1 MYMARYNG
9 PVCRLCRR
17 SGQKLHLKGAR
28 CMGPKCGI
36 ETHNSPPGMKGDSRR
51 PPRRPSDYALQLR
64 EKQQLKQV
72 YGMLEKPF
80 RRYVRRAERLA
91 GVSGE
96 RLLQLLEQRLDN
108 VVYRAGFATSRPQ
121 ARQWVRH
128 RHFSVNGRTVDV
140 PSFQVR
146 TGDVVEV
153 REEFRASGHL
163 LAAKES
169 GAAGGSLSW
178 IQVEP
183 AQFKVTIVG
192 DPPRPEIDAPV
203 DETVVMEFY
212 SR

>member
-1 MYMARYNG
+1 MARYKG

-17 SGQKLHLKGAR
+17 AGQKLHLKGAR
-28 CMGPKCGI
+28 CVGPKCAI
-36 ETHNSPPGMKGDSRR
+36 ETHNSPPGMKGRSLSQ
-51 PPRRPSDYALQLR
+51 RRPSDYALQLR

-80 RRYVRRAERLA
+80 RRYVRRAERMT

-96 RLLQLLEQRLDN
+96 RLLQLLELRLDN
-108 VVYRAGFATSRPQ
+108 VVYRAGLTTSRPQ

-128 RHFSVNGRTVDV
+128 RHFAVNGRTVDV
-140 PSFQVR
+140 PSYQVR
-146 TGDVVEV
+146 AGDVVEV

-163 LAAKES
+163 VAAKES

-178 IQVEP
+178 IRVEP
-183 AQFKVTIVG
+183 AQFKVEIVSA
-192 DPPRPEIDAPV
+192 PPRQEIDAPV